1 MPENWSSHDL
11 TLITGEKVSAIAI
24 GPGLTLLHISRESSA
39 TVLALTLA
47 GRMAPRAGQV
57 IFECDDIR
65 LDTCRDLF
73 KNIALAGVDELDT
86 LERLVSVHSVV
97 REQLAWSAPWYKRT
111 PRNLDTVEAYTSA
124 AALVGFALDDAAA
137 RTTAVGDLG
146 VLDRLRLRV
155 VLALVARPDAK
166 ALIVDD
172 IDKLRSVRLR
182 AEFLRDLSRL
192 SERMPV
198 VAISAN
204 TDIDG
209 IADTCIDLQKEDA
222 R

>member
-1 MPENWSSHDL
+1 MPENWSSRDL
-11 TLITGEKVSAIAI
+11 TLITGEKVSEIAI

-57 IFECDDIR
+57 VFERGETR
-65 LDTCRDLF
+65 LDTRRDLF

-124 AALVGFALDDAAA
+124 AALVGFTLDDAAA
-137 RTTAVGDLG
+137 RATAVGDLG

-155 VLALVARPDAK
+155 VLALVARPDAQ

-192 SERMPV
+192 AARMPV